1 MPYMINDGISPFSQK
16 ILGAHNSDFQSVNIK
31 MLRST
36 TLNTKYSFPITSM
49 MIEIYEQLQILS
61 LNNVR

>member
-31 MLRST
+31 MLRF
-36 TLNTKYSFPITSM
+36 TKYSFPITSM

>member
-1 MPYMINDGISPFSQK
+1 MPYMINDGISTFSQK
-16 ILGAHNSDFQSVNIK
+16 ILGTHNSDFQSVNIK
-31 MLRST
+31 MLRL

-61 LNNVR
+61 LNKVR

>member
-1 MPYMINDGISPFSQK
+1 MINDGISTFSQK
-16 ILGAHNSDFQSVNIK
+16 ILGTHNSDFQSVNIK

-61 LNNVR
+61 LNNVT

>member
-31 MLRST
+31 MLRLT
-36 TLNTKYSFPITSM
+36 IQFYLG
-49 MIEIYEQLQILS
+49 QII
-61 LNNVR
+61 